1 MIGDVSQRLVD
12 LPIIGEPACSKGL
25 YDPIESKLGICSS
38 VMDERIVKQDDNDET
53 TLRSTSA
60 WSWSLSTGS
69 VTDPLEG
76 WSEMSLVAGGRDM
89 VVLKEGGKR
98 GSNKS
103 RNYKSDVRSVIDI
116 VAIVPTHFQ
125 TGCEKYLM
133 LQYPDLLRLTC
144 TWSVYTQQ

>member
-12 LPIIGEPACSKGL
+12 LPIIREPTCSKGL

-38 VMDERIVKQDDNDET
+38 VMDERIVEQDDNDET

-76 WSEMSLVAGGRDM
+76 WSDMSLVAGGRDM
-89 VVLKEGGKR
+89 VVLKEGESEALINR
-98 GSNKS
+98 GTTKVTSGAS
-103 RNYKSDVRSVIDI
+103 LTS
-116 VAIVPTHFQ
+116 F
-125 TGCEKYLM
+125 
-133 LQYPDLLRLTC
+133 LLYRLTFKLGAKN
-144 TWSVYTQQ
+144 T